1 MIIGINGYAG
11 SGKDT
16 IAAII
21 QYLLCENKEQLNL
34 EMVVKYYSN
43 HQWWLEEQS
52 GWEIKKFAGKLKTIA
67 NILTGIPEQKFE
79 DREFKLQN
87 MPAEWTRHGIP
98 MTVREFLQRLG
109 TDGLRNNL
117 CDNVWVNS
125 LMVDYKPTHDVEFA
139 YTENGS
145 RIPVEFNTSYPNW
158 IITDCR
164 FNNEATAIKNKNGII
179 IRVDRPGVKP
189 VNKHVSET
197 ALDNWNFDYKIANV
211 SDLIALAFTVENI
224 LKKENILK

>member
-1 MIIGINGYAG
+1 MIIALNGYAG

-21 QYLLCENKEQLNL
+21 QYLLCENRGDLDIEY
-34 EMVVKYYSN
+34 VVKYYDK
-43 HQWWLEEQS
+43 HQWWLEHQS
-52 GWEIKKFAGKLKTIA
+52 GWYTKKFAGKLKVIA
-67 NILTGIPEQKFE
+67 EYLTGIPAQMFE
-79 DREFKLQN
+79 DREFKQGY
-87 MPAEWTRHGIP
+87 MPEEWTRHGMP

-125 LMVDYKPTHDVEFA
+125 LMIDYKPKHEVEFGT
-139 YTENGS
+139 TENNS
-145 RIPVEFNTSYPNW
+145 IIPTEFITSYPNW

-164 FNNEATAIKNKNGII
+164 FSNEAHAVKNKGGLI
-179 IRVDRPGVKP
+179 IRVDRPGIDP

-197 ALDNWNFDYKIANV
+197 ALDRWDFDYKIMNG
-211 SDLIALAFTVENI
+211 SDLVALMFTVETI
-224 LKKENILK
+224 LKKEKIL